1 MRTSNIKYALLF
13 PGLLVIVLTTILPVI
28 SVINLSFQ
36 EWQITRSLTP
46 GPYVGLDNYLRAFT
60 DENFINSVIIT
71 FYYTVITVFF
81 SIAIGVFC
89 AITLQRTN
97 FASGIIK
104 ALLIFPFAISL
115 TLRGYSFRFMLL
127 ADQGIFDVI
136 LDFLFP
142 PIQDVLWL
150 GNPGTALFWLC
161 VPVFWSWGPLSGL
174 MLLGSLNNIS
184 PEIFEAARVDG
195 ASPVRIFLSITMP
208 LLRPMIFIVTLLVTL
223 FSIRMFDV
231 VQTMTAGGPGRATE
245 TLNYF
250 VYRVGF
256 QVFDMG
262 YASALSMLMTVV
274 LIGLAYLYSRILL
287 D

>member
-1 MRTSNIKYALLF
+1 MRTSNIKYAFLL
-13 PGLLVIVLTTILPVI
+13 PGLLVIFITTILPII

-36 EWQITRSLTP
+36 EWQITRSLRA
-46 GPYVGLDNYLRAFT
+46 GPYVGLDNYLRAFG
-60 DENFINSVIIT
+60 DDNFINSVVIT
-71 FYYTVITVFF
+71 VFYTVITVFF
-81 SIAIGVFC
+81 SIVIGLFC
-89 AITLQRTN
+89 ALTLQRTN
-97 FASGIIK
+97 FVSGLIK
-104 ALLIFPFAISL
+104 ATLIFPFAISL

-127 ADQGIFDVI
+127 ADQGILDVI

-142 PIQDVLWL
+142 PFQDILWL
-150 GNPGTALFWLC
+150 GQPSTALFWLC

-174 MLLGSLNNIS
+174 MLLGALNNIP

-195 ASPVRIFLSITMP
+195 ASALHIFWRITLP
-208 LLRPMIFIVTLLVTL
+208 LLQPMIFIVTLLVSL

-256 QVFDMG
+256 QIFDMG
-262 YASALSMLMTVV
+262 YASALSMLMTIF
-274 LIGLAYLYSRILL
+274 LIGMAYLYARMLL